1 VLLVSALGV
10 VFCGFAGAGG
20 ASAKLIT
27 VGSPL
32 TASFTSHEFGQ
43 AETVMNSALGET
55 GAQVTSPI
63 SGSIIR
69 WHITLATGGP
79 FFLRALTP
87 EICCSGYVGS
97 GSLSAGEVP
106 VSTATQTYKTDLPIE
121 KGDFIGLDNSN
132 GSDTIGL
139 ASVSGSVLS
148 SFAPPVPNTNSGGT
162 ATNHP
167 DEEVSFNAVIEPPP
181 TVTRVRPRS
190 GLSKGGEKVTIRGT
204 NFYGAKEVLFSAG
217 AQGDGGTKIGKKL
230 KVVSATKIVVVA
242 PAHRL
247 EGVHV
252 LVLDPGGITGVGRA
266 SKFKYKRSA

>member
-1 VLLVSALGV
+1 MEGGAMRGRTASNASRRARRVLLVSALGV

-43 AETVMNSALGET
+43 AETVMNSRLGET

-139 ASVSGSVLS
+139 ASVSVRCCPALHHRCQTPTAVGPPRIIPMRRSASTQLS
-148 SFAPPVPNTNSGGT
+148 S
-162 ATNHP
+162 
-167 DEEVSFNAVIEPPP
+167 
-181 TVTRVRPRS
+181 RRPR
-190 GLSKGGEKVTIRGT
+190 
-204 NFYGAKEVLFSAG
+204 
-217 AQGDGGTKIGKKL
+217 
-230 KVVSATKIVVVA
+230 
-242 PAHRL
+242 
-247 EGVHV
+247 
-252 LVLDPGGITGVGRA
+252 
-266 SKFKYKRSA
+266 